1 VPTRAASRK
10 PRRLLRFH
18 PDFPVALCES
28 GPLSFSQPWYFIQGA
43 RKNKSR
49 KGIETEPMSTLSTLV
64 TPYSATSTIPATS
77 CSRTLTVAA
86 LVGSDMLAILFSG
99 CIAVSLRLL
108 FNGHFQPSE
117 YATLLP
123 ALPLFFIVFSVLD
136 LYPGIAANTIEEFRK
151 ILHAVTLSYL
161 LIIVST
167 FFIKMDGHYSRIAF
181 ALAWVLSMALVPM
194 SRRAI
199 RSYGAKQ
206 PWWGVPTVV
215 FGANETGE
223 AMLKVLAEQP
233 TLGLRPIAL
242 LNEHAP
248 AERPTNA
255 KDLFTG
261 QYAHAAELA
270 RTNKGCYAILA
281 LPELRANELEEV
293 LNDYSHLFHHVLVL
307 PDVAGMSSL
316 WVSAKDLGGMLGLE
330 IKQRLSQTV
339 PRLIKRSFDLAVT
352 SAVALSLLPLLCLL
366 YLGVRLSSPG
376 PVFYGQRRLGRDHT
390 MFTAWKFRSMVTNAD
405 AVLESHLAG
414 DPELRAEW
422 ERDRKLKRDPR
433 VTRIGRL
440 MRKTSLDELPQ
451 LWNVLTGQMSLV
463 GPRPIV
469 LAEVERYGRRY
480 QHYRRVTPG
489 ITGLWQI
496 SGRNNTTYQR
506 RTEIDEYYVR
516 NWSAAMD
523 LYILY
528 RTVKTVLFTEGAY

>member
-1 VPTRAASRK
+1 MS
-10 PRRLLRFH
+10 
-18 PDFPVALCES
+18 
-28 GPLSFSQPWYFIQGA
+28 SFS
-43 RKNKSR
+43 
-49 KGIETEPMSTLSTLV
+49 TLA
-64 TPYSATSTIPATS
+64 TPYSATSAIPATA

-86 LVGSDMLAILFSG
+86 LVASDLMAILLAG
-99 CIAVSLRLL
+99 VLAVSLR
-108 FNGHFQPSE
+108 FVFHGHFQFAE

-123 ALPLFFIVFSVLD
+123 ALPLFFLVFSVLD

-167 FFIKMDGHYSRIAF
+167 FFIKVGVHYSRIAF
-181 ALAWVLSMALVPM
+181 LMAWVISMALVPM
-194 SRRAI
+194 GRRAM

-206 PWWGVPTVV
+206 TWWGVPTIV
-215 FGANETGE
+215 FGGNEAGD
-223 AMLKVLAEQP
+223 AMLRVLSEQP
-233 TLGLRPIAL
+233 ELGLRPIAFL
-242 LNEHAP
+242 HQHAP
-248 AERPTNA
+248 ATRLEAATGLFMGDFSNA
-255 KDLFTG
+255 V
-261 QYAHAAELA
+261 ELA
-270 RTNKGCYAILA
+270 AKNKGCYAILA
-281 LPELRANELEEV
+281 LPELRAQELEEV
-293 LNDYSHLFHHVLVL
+293 LNDYSHHFHHVLVL

-316 WVSAKDLGGMLGLE
+316 WVSAKDLGGILGLE
-330 IKQRLSQTV
+330 VKQRLSQTV

-352 SAVALSLLPLLCLL
+352 SLVALSLLPLLCVL

-376 PVFYGQRRLGRDHT
+376 PVFYGQRRIGRGHT
-390 MFTAWKFRSMVTNAD
+390 QFTAWKFRSMVTNAD
-405 AVLESHLAG
+405 EVLEDHLER

-422 ERDRKLKRDPR
+422 GRDRKLKRDPR
-433 VTRIGRL
+433 VTRIGRI

-451 LWNVLTGQMSLV
+451 LWNVLCGQMSLV

-469 LAEVERYGRRY
+469 MAEVDRYGRRY

-496 SGRNNTTYQR
+496 SGRNNTTYER